1 MVMDISVTKTLIFSS
16 LLLIGTLIGVGPAM
30 AVEVGDPAPDFKL
43 PSTTGKPISLS
54 QFKGK
59 KNILLQ
65 FYTLDF
71 NPV

>member
-1 MVMDISVTKTLIFSS
+1 MCIISSVPL
-16 LLLIGTLIGVGPAM
+16 VM
-30 AVEVGDPAPDFKL
+30 AVEIGDKAPSFDL
-43 PSTTGKPISLS
+43 PSTTGEIISLN

-59 KNILLQ
+59 KNVLIQ